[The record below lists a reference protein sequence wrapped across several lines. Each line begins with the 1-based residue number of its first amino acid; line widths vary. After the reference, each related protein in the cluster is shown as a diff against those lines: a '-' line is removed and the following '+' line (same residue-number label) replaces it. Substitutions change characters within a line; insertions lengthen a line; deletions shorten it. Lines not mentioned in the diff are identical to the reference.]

1 MTAVSAPQAAP
12 VRVAAAPGW
21 GTLLVLLTGIF
32 VTSLDFF
39 IVNVAIPATQ
49 RDLHATASQIQFVV
63 AGFGVALAAGLIT
76 AGRLGD
82 LYGRR
87 RMYAVGLAVFTLA
100 SAACAEASTAG
111 MLIAARV
118 GQGVGAALLMPQVLG
133 IINTVYTGPART
145 RAFNAYGI
153 AMGFGGVFG
162 QLIGGVLIKADL
174 AGMGWRAIFW
184 INVPVGAAA
193 LALIPRLVP
202 RARATGAS
210 RLDPV
215 GTVLASLGLV
225 AIVYPLVQ
233 GSAHGWPVWTW
244 ECLGA
249 AAVLLAAFALH
260 QRRAA
265 APLVAPALFRHR
277 SFAAG
282 AVVALIHSMTMGSFF
297 LILALYLQVGRGL
310 SALESGLIFLPLGI
324 GYFVSSARAA
334 GLAERLGRQTV
345 ALGALAMALGLGIL
359 AGTATGLGQD
369 GAVAWIIPG
378 LVVAGAGMGLVMAPL
393 PALVLSRVD
402 AEHAGAASG
411 VLSTAQQAGGAI
423 GVALVGVVFYEVH
436 SGVPHAFAAGLV
448 FLLVLDVLV
457 AALVQA
463 LPKAR

>member
-1 MTAVSAPQAAP
+1 MTAVKAPESAPA
-12 VRVAAAPGW
+12 RVAVPGW
-21 GTLLVLLTGIF
+21 GTLLVLLTGVFI
-32 VTSLDFF
+32 TTLDFF

-49 RDLHATASQIQFVV
+49 RDLHATPSQIQFVV

-87 RMYAVGLAVFTLA
+87 RMFALGLAVFTLA
-100 SAACAEASTAG
+100 SAACAESSTAG
-111 MLIAARV
+111 ALIAGRV
-118 GQGVGAALLMPQVLG
+118 AQGIGAALLMPQVLG
-133 IINTVYTGPART
+133 IVNTVYTGPARAK
-145 RAFNAYGI
+145 AFNAYGI

-162 QLIGGVLIKADL
+162 QLIGGVLIKADV
-174 AGMGWRAIFW
+174 AGLGWRAIFW

-193 LALIPRLVP
+193 LALVPRLVP
-202 RARATGAS
+202 ESRANGAA
-210 RLDPV
+210 RLDLA

-233 GSAHGWPVWTW
+233 GREQGWPMWTW

-249 AAVLLAAFALH
+249 AVVLLGAFALH

-277 SFAAG
+277 SFGVG
-282 AVVALIHSMTMGSFF
+282 AVVALLHSMTMGSFF
-297 LILALYLQVGRGL
+297 LILALYLQMGRGL
-310 SALESGLIFLPLGI
+310 SALESGLIFLPLGL
-324 GYFVSSARAA
+324 GYFVSSARAGA
-334 GLAERLGRQTV
+334 VAERLGRQTL
-345 ALGALAMALGLGIL
+345 ALGALAMAVGYGVL
-359 AGTATGLGQD
+359 AVTATGLGQH
-369 GAVAWIIPG
+369 GAVAWVIPG

-423 GVALVGVVFYEVH
+423 GVALVGVVFYGAH
-436 SGVPHAFAAGLV
+436 GGVPHAFATGLD
-448 FLLVLDVLV
+448 LLIVLNVLV
-457 AALVQA
+457 VALVQA
-463 LPKAR
+463 LPKGR

>member
-1 MTAVSAPQAAP
+1 MTAVTAPESAPA
-12 VRVAAAPGW
+12 RVSAPGW

-32 VTSLDFF
+32 ITTLDFF

-49 RDLHATASQIQFVV
+49 RDLHATPSQIEFVV

-87 RMYAVGLAVFTLA
+87 RMFSIGLAVFTLA
-100 SAACAEASTAG
+100 SAACAEAPTAG
-111 MLIAARV
+111 TLIAGRV
-118 GQGVGAALLMPQVLG
+118 AQGVGAALLMPQVLG
-133 IINTVYTGPART
+133 IVNTVYTGAARAK
-145 RAFNAYGI
+145 AFNAYGV

-162 QLIGGVLIKADL
+162 QLIGGVLIKADI

-193 LALIPRLVP
+193 LALVPRLVP
-202 RARATGAS
+202 ESRAPGAA
-210 RLDPV
+210 RLDLV

-233 GSAHGWPVWTW
+233 GREQGWPMWTW

-249 AAVLLAAFALH
+249 AVVLLAAFVLY

-277 SFAAG
+277 AFAAG
-282 AVVALIHSMTMGSFF
+282 AVVSLLHAMTMGSFF
-297 LILALYLQVGRGL
+297 LILALYLQMGRGL
-310 SALESGLIFLPLGI
+310 SALESGLIFLPLGL

-334 GLAERLGRQTV
+334 AVTERLGRQTV
-345 ALGALAMALGLGIL
+345 AVGALAMALGLGVL
-359 AGTATGLGQD
+359 AVTATELGQH
-369 GAVAWIIPG
+369 GAIGWIIPG

-393 PALVLSRVD
+393 PALALSRVD

-423 GVALVGVVFYEVH
+423 GVALVGVVFYGAH
-436 SGVPHAFAAGLV
+436 GGVPHAFATGLD
-448 FLLVLDVLV
+448 LLIVLDVLV

-463 LPKAR
+463 LPRTR